1 MAEEEEGEQTKINI
15 HTPAPPSERIWMDV
29 YLDQDG
35 GLAKHDWCLDT
46 GIIKNQGGEVAKPK
60 GFYITIL
67 NKMKY
72 VLEKELGRKKD
83 SPKIS
88 QAQISLI
95 LKDLDKVDGF
105 YDKWWRTE
113 SSQLETFI
121 KVVQN
126 RRPDI
131 SKRFIIDT
139 VTTVSY
145 THLRAHET

>member
-35 GLAKHDWCLDT
+35 RLAKHDWCLDT

-83 SPKIS
+83 APKIS

-121 KVVQN
+121 KIVQN
-126 RRPDI
+126 RRPDV

-139 VTTVSY
+139 VTRT
-145 THLRAHET
+145 LNG

>member
-1 MAEEEEGEQTKINI
+1 MAEEEEGEQTKITI

-35 GLAKHDWCLDT
+35 RLAKHDWCLDT

-83 SPKIS
+83 APKIS

-113 SSQLETFI
+113 SSQLESFI
-121 KVVQN
+121 TVVQN
-126 RRPDI
+126 RRPDL
-131 SKRFIIDT
+131 SKRFIIDA
-139 VTTVSY
+139 VTRT
-145 THLRAHET
+145 LNG

>member
-1 MAEEEEGEQTKINI
+1 
-15 HTPAPPSERIWMDV
+15 
-29 YLDQDG
+29 
-35 GLAKHDWCLDT
+35 
-46 GIIKNQGGEVAKPK
+46 
-60 GFYITIL
+60 
-67 NKMKY
+67 MKY

-83 SPKIS
+83 APKIS

-126 RRPDI
+126 RRPDL

-139 VTTVSY
+139 VTRT
-145 THLRAHET
+145 LNG

>member
-35 GLAKHDWCLDT
+35 RLAKHDWCLDT

-83 SPKIS
+83 APKIS

-121 KVVQN
+121 KIVQN
-126 RRPDI
+126 RRPDL
-131 SKRFIIDT
+131 SKRFIIDI
-139 VTTVSY
+139 VTRT
-145 THLRAHET
+145 LNG